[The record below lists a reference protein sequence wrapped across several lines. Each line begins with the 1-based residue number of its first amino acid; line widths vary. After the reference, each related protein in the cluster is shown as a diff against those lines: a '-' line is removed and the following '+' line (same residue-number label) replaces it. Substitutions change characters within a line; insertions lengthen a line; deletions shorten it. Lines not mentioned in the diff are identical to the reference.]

1 MTKLAKLQAAAK
13 RTETN
18 ISARFDEIVK
28 RGTGRLALSQIEPD
42 PNQPRRSFHAQQQ
55 IAFEESIKQH
65 GVLQPILVQRNGDKY
80 RIVAGERRYRA
91 ALKAEHED
99 IAVVIR
105 DDLPSELALEYQLLE
120 NLMRQELNPID
131 RADGMLKLMVI
142 QSQTDQETIVK
153 DIATRYRDTSI
164 PSEVS
169 PVIDNILK
177 MFDISLSTFHRF
189 HLQLLKLP
197 LDLTQAMRNGRLD
210 YSHALLLKQVPEG
223 ERENWIE
230 RITQEN
236 LSREALQKHLK
247 QKSTKSSNP
256 ETRAINQR
264 LKRIGHQIKAFNQ
277 EDQQWLLSEL
287 ERIENKL
294 KKK

>member
-28 RGTGRLALSQIEPD
+28 RGTGRLNLNQIEPD
-42 PNQPRRSFHAQQQ
+42 PNQPRRSFHTQQQ
-55 IAFEESIKQH
+55 LTFEESIKQH
-65 GVLQPILVQRNGDKY
+65 GVLQPILVQRSGDVY
-80 RIVAGERRYRA
+80 RVVAGERRYRA
-91 ALKAEHED
+91 ALKAGHDD

-131 RADGMLKLMVI
+131 RADGMLKLMI
-142 QSQTDQETIVK
+142 TRSQSDQETIVK

-164 PSEVS
+164 PSAVS
-169 PVIDNILK
+169 EVIDNVLK
-177 MFDISLSTFHRF
+177 TFNISLSTFHRF

-197 LDLTQAMRNGRLD
+197 LDLVEVMRSGTLD
-210 YSHALLLKQVPEG
+210 YSHALLLKSLPDN
-223 ERENWIE
+223 ERAIWIKKIATE
-230 RITQEN
+230 Q
-236 LSREALQKHLK
+236 LSREALQKQLK
-247 QKSTKSSNP
+247 QKPVKISL
-256 ETRAINQR
+256 ETRAITKR
-264 LKRIGHQIKAFNQ
+264 LTQLSKQIKKYSH

-287 ERIENKL
+287 ERIEKKL
-294 KKK
+294 KVN